1 MSLLDSARGTAGQWE
16 GTLLGFGPGSSSG
29 LNIATLLM
37 RSFIAVGVAGLL
49 AAFIRGGSIHT
60 SRTQRETERRHSAA
74 RIIGRNLRSPWAET
88 SYFPPMSP
96 VTKVAI

>member
-1 MSLLDSARGTAGQWE
+1 MSLLDSVRGTAGQWE

-37 RSFIAVGVAGLL
+37 RSFIAVRVAGLL
-49 AAFIRGGSIHT
+49 AAFIREGSIHT
-60 SRTQRETERRHSAA
+60 SRTQRETGRRHSA